1 MKYTFRI
8 LIFLSLLFTADGFG
22 QVNRYAVY
30 FFDKS
35 NSPYDISRPL
45 EFLSNR
51 SVQRRVN
58 RKAFLGKS
66 DLPVNPS
73 FIQQVRD
80 KGVKILFR
88 SKWLNAVV
96 IEAEAS
102 QLTGIAALPVVLK
115 TEYLGPGP
123 VPAPTTNDI
132 QLDWDTIQRSI
143 QSKTAELSAQLT
155 MVGIDAMHAEGFQG
169 EGLLIAVMDSGFPG
183 VNSASSFSSIFPK
196 VKDSYNFAFNQKNV
210 FGFDG
215 HGTTVLSVIG
225 GNSGTLRG
233 SAPKSDY
240 LLYVT
245 EYVPSEYRIE
255 EFNWVLAAER
265 ADSIGVDVINT
276 SLGYFTFD
284 DATMNYRYQDMNGK
298 TSIISQ
304 AAQVAAEAGILV
316 VASAGNEGAGNW
328 QYVTAPAD
336 AEDVLAVGAVDGSL
350 VRAGF
355 SSKGP
360 SADGRIKP
368 DLMAQG
374 VSTSIIEPSG
384 SVITGNGTSF
394 SAPILSGFAA
404 GVLQAYP
411 DLSIKEILKKLKSS
425 GSMAN
430 QPDALMGYGIPDYV
444 RLRGGLITG
453 LSDEKLPV
461 VYPNPTMDRTV
472 RIRNYAPI
480 DSDKQPVLLNI
491 HGQQIYSL
499 TDYDD
504 ESAEWVLQAD
514 GAPAGL
520 YFLKAGE
527 KVMRILFK

>member
-1 MKYTFRI
+1 MKHTFRI
-8 LIFLSLLFTADGFG
+8 LISLSLLFTADGFA

-45 EFLSNR
+45 EFLSSR
-51 SVQRRVN
+51 SVQRRLN
-58 RKAFLGKS
+58 RKSYLGKS
-66 DLPVNPS
+66 DLPVNPAH
-73 FIQQVRD
+73 IQKVKDQ
-80 KGVKILFR
+80 GVKVLFS
-88 SKWLNAVV
+88 SKWLNAVI
-96 IEAEAS
+96 IEAELS
-102 QLTGIAALPVVLK
+102 QLGNISALPMVIK
-115 TEYLGPGP
+115 TEYLAPGP
-123 VPAPTTNDI
+123 VPSTVAADVHPEWNSLITDI
-132 QLDWDTIQRSI
+132 QSRE
-143 QSKTAELSAQLT
+143 AELSAQLT
-155 MVGIDAMHAEGFQG
+155 MVGIDMMHAEGFQG
-169 EGLLIAVMDSGFPG
+169 EGLLIAVMDSGFSG
-183 VNSASSFSSIFPK
+183 INAASSFSGIFPR
-196 VKDSYNFAFNQKNV
+196 VRDSYNFAFNQKNV

-215 HGTTVLSVIG
+215 HGTTVLSVIS

-284 DATMNYRYQDMNGK
+284 DATMNYRYQDMNGR

-336 AEDVLAVGAVDGSL
+336 AEDVLAVGAVDAAL
-350 VRAGF
+350 MRAGF

-360 SADGRIKP
+360 TADNRVKP
-368 DLMAQG
+368 DLMALG
-374 VSTSIIEPSG
+374 VSTSIVVPSG
-384 SVITGNGTSF
+384 SDATGNGTSF

-411 DLSIKEILKKLKSS
+411 DLSIKEILKKLRAS
-425 GSMAN
+425 GSMAS

-444 RLRGGLITG
+444 RLRGNLITA
-453 LSDEKLPV
+453 LPDEKSSV
-461 VYPNPTMDRTV
+461 VYPNPAFERTI
-472 RIRNYAPI
+472 RIKNFASI
-480 DSDKQPVLLNI
+480 DSDELPILLNI
-491 HGQQIYSL
+491 HGQRINSRIN
-499 TDYDD
+499 YDV
-504 ESAEWVLQAD
+504 ETKEFVLQAD
-514 GAPAGL
+514 GAPSGL
-520 YFLKAGE
+520 YFLRVGE